1 MGAWAPKEQRWFCL
15 NALLE
20 RARADIQL
28 QQRKQ
33 QQQSKENVRPGFAV
47 AVESR
52 SKTADGEQKHIG
64 DEGVKGSKKAPVE
77 VRKQHSL
84 RRVLKHAF
92 KSCRDLHRRPR
103 TALRRASVPCR
114 RRRRRSPRRRHH
126 CACARLKCASAAPS
140 ISTCSTTTTRLTA
153 GAGRV

>member
-52 SKTADGEQKHIG
+52 SGTADGEQKHSG
-64 DEGVKGSKKAPVE
+64 DEVVKGSKKAPVE
-77 VRKQHSL
+77 VRKQIRH
-84 RRVLKHAF
+84 
-92 KSCRDLHRRPR
+92 
-103 TALRRASVPCR
+103 CR
-114 RRRRRSPRRRHH
+114 RRAEAQRRRGGEREQES
-126 CACARLKCASAAPS
+126 ACGGKEADPALPTASR
-140 ISTCSTTTTRLTA
+140 STAETRW
-153 GAGRV
+153 